1 VGLGLSAFSISA
13 KVTAKICVLR
23 FFVFLY
29 LLAKAIYTEVDIGIT
44 LKQRLIE
51 LGSASYSS
59 SLNKEKSYC
68 SKVICDFIILIL
80 AS

>member
-1 VGLGLSAFSISA
+1 MSAR
-13 KVTAKICVLR
+13 VTAKICVLG

-29 LLAKAIYTEVDIGIT
+29 LLAKATYTEADTGIT

-59 SLNKEKSYC
+59 SLNKEKLYC
-68 SKVICDFIILIL
+68 SNMIYDFIILIL

>member
-1 VGLGLSAFSISA
+1 MSAS
-13 KVTAKICVLR
+13 VTVKICVLG

-29 LLAKAIYTEVDIGIT
+29 LLAKAAYTEADIGVT

-51 LGSASYSS
+51 LGSASCSS
-59 SLNKEKSYC
+59 SLDKEKSYC
-68 SKVICDFIILIL
+68 SKVICDFVVLIL